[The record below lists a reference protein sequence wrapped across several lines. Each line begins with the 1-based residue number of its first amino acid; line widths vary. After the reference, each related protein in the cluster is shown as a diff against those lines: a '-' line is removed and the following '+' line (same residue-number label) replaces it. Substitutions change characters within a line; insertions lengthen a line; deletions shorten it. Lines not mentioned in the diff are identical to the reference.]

1 MSENPQPRRR
11 DVKRKSKPK
20 SKLLIILISIA
31 IIIAGTAYVG
41 RSNLRLLLDGVT
53 GSEYTSQGVGEVAF
67 VVNRGDNGQSVAK
80 NLVAAGI
87 TKEYPSTLRHI
98 YAANPTFFPGTY
110 LIPKQIS
117 TDLAIRILTD
127 PSKMVINKVT
137 IREGL
142 RIGSVLTLLAK
153 ATGIDRTDLVA
164 ASKNLSSFDLPKSA
178 PSLEGYLFPATYSF
192 DPSLNAKDV
201 LSAMV
206 TRTKEQLVA
215 DGVAKKD
222 WHRIL
227 TFASVIQM
235 EARQPQDFY
244 KVSRVF
250 TNRISIGM
258 NLQSDATV
266 SYGVNGSTVSTSNA
280 DRNDANRYN
289 TYRYPGLP
297 VGPISGAGA
306 TAIDAALHP
315 ADGTWLFFCAVN
327 LKTGETVFST
337 TLAEHGKAVER
348 WRKWMIE
355 NPGWNG

>member
-1 MSENPQPRRR
+1 MSEFPQPTRR
-11 DVKRKSKPK
+11 DNRRKSTRK
-20 SKLLIILISIA
+20 SKLLIILISIS
-31 IIIAGTAYVG
+31 IIIAGGAYLG
-41 RSNLRLLLDGVT
+41 KSSIRLLLDVVAGT
-53 GSEYTSQGVGEVAF
+53 EYNSSGIGEVAF
-67 VVNRGDNGQSVAK
+67 VVNKDDNGEIVAK

-87 TKEYPSTLRHI
+87 TKEFDSTLRHI

-110 LIPKQIS
+110 LIPKQIN
-117 TDLAIRILTD
+117 TDEAIRILTD
-127 PSKMVINKVT
+127 PTQMVVDKVT

-142 RIGSVLTLLAK
+142 RIDSVLTLLAD
-153 ATGIDRTDLVA
+153 ATGIAKQDFVT
-164 ASKNLSSFDLPKSA
+164 ASKDLSSFELPKAA

-192 DPSLNAKDV
+192 DPSLNAKQILAV
-201 LSAMV
+201 MV
-206 TRTKEQLVA
+206 TRTKEQLVN

-222 WHRIL
+222 WHKVL
-227 TFASVIQM
+227 TLASVIQM
-235 EARQPQDFY
+235 EARQTQDFY

-250 TNRISIGM
+250 TNRLAIGM
-258 NLQSDATV
+258 HLQSDATV

-297 VGPISGAGA
+297 IGPISGAGA

-315 ADGTWLFFCAVN
+315 VDGSWLFFCAVN

-337 TLAEHGKAVER
+337 TVAEHEKAVAQ